1 MNRQVPVT
9 SQINCSRCGAPF
21 LVQPRQTPIT
31 CSYCGLTTSESGK
44 IEVGKLSTI
53 SVSDY
58 VRRLVPRELPKSLD
72 HGDNAIKLRTVL
84 IFGREESGKS
94 NTAQIIV
101 DELKKTYGSKNVG
114 SQWFQ
119 AENFRTVLESNW
131 SKKPVQILVCEDI
144 TNVKFTDDEAKDF
157 FRMRHIMAERTGK
170 REGLCVCIFTLH
182 RFHDIPKSFRSDYD
196 SLIVLSLPMNDWD
209 LNFIANKITQN
220 GVKILEQAEADEA
233 HGQAIVSVR
242 RHLLAVTRFP
252 RHTRQK
258 NTISNLLRR
267 LFRATASLL
276 AKRSGFT

>member
-1 MNRQVPVT
+1 
-9 SQINCSRCGAPF
+9 
-21 LVQPRQTPIT
+21 
-31 CSYCGLTTSESGK
+31 
-44 IEVGKLSTI
+44 
-53 SVSDY
+53 
-58 VRRLVPRELPKSLD
+58 VPRELPKSLD